1 LDKHPPAADERSQRG
16 IRGSVVGF
24 GITVG
29 SQAASTSLTARFG
42 PLPMRAGMRVAVW
55 LRVSRSA

>member
-29 SQAASTSLTARFG
+29 SQAASTSLTAHFG
-42 PLPMRAGMRVAVW
+42 PLPMRAGMRVAV
-55 LRVSRSA
+55 